1 MNTNGD
7 SPARDISARPADAE
21 HQRTLLLV
29 DDEENMISSLKRL
42 LRREGYCILS
52 AGGGAEGLEILA
64 KHHVDVIVSDQRM
77 PQMTGVEFLR
87 QVKTMYPDTVR
98 IVLSGYT
105 ELQSITDAINEG
117 AIYKFLTK
125 PWDDEQLRANIQE
138 AFRHKELGDE
148 NQRLSAEL
156 TVVNEQLRRLLVEN
170 QRELQRDQVVLGL
183 VQEIL
188 QGVPLPIVG
197 LDDEGLIVCAN
208 QEADRLFGRQASLI
222 GSFAQES
229 LPPDLLQL
237 ASGGFGEAIWQQGD
251 VHWRVSHRL
260 IGSESAP
267 RGRLLILSKEV
278 QK

>member
-1 MNTNGD
+1 MNMYGD
-7 SPARDISARPADAE
+7 SPSRDASAMPADAE
-21 HQRTLLLV
+21 HQRTVLLV

-42 LRREGYCILS
+42 LRREGYRILS
-52 AGGGAEGLEILA
+52 AGGGVEGLEILA
-64 KHHVDVIVSDQRM
+64 NHRVDVIISDQRM

-87 QVKTMYPDTVR
+87 RVKTLYPDTVR

-156 TVVNEQLRRLLVEN
+156 TLVNEQLRRLLAEN

-197 LDDEGLIVCAN
+197 LDDEGMIVCAN
-208 QEADRLFGRQASLI
+208 QAADRLLGRGAPLI
-222 GSFAQES
+222 GSFARES
-229 LPPDLLQL
+229 LPPDLLL
-237 ASGGFGEAIWQQGD
+237 ASGGAGETFWQHGDVRWRVGHRFIGGEA
-251 VHWRVSHRL
+251 
-260 IGSESAP
+260 AP
-267 RGRLLILSKEV
+267 RGRLLILSKEN
-278 QK
+278 QE